1 MNTEEIMPKK
11 ILIVQHDELSLTMME
26 LRLEMEGLRTITCR
40 SAEEGIRLFKQL
52 SPDLVLVS
60 TKTPRMVPAEV
71 VAQMKAINPDLKI
84 LPADLSS
91 SMQKAG
97 LDNSED
103 LDVIFDQL
111 SQLELLINN
120 VKTALGLEVYL
131 PQN

>member
-1 MNTEEIMPKK
+1 MSKK

-60 TKTPRMVPAEV
+60 TKTPRMVPAEI
-71 VAQMKAINPDLKI
+71 VAQMKAIDPDVKV

-91 SMQKAG
+91 SMQRAG
-97 LDNSED
+97 LNDSKD
-103 LDVIFDQL
+103 IDVICDQL
-111 SQLELLINN
+111 AQLELLINN
-120 VKTALGLEVYL
+120 VKTALGLGVHL